1 MSEFRFLDW
10 PVYNESQELFS
21 ELLKVVKKLPHEY
34 RFEMGSQMIR
44 SSLSISLNIAEGSGK
59 WSDKEL
65 NHYFNIALGSLYE
78 TLAAV
83 DVLKRNRFI
92 QESEFQ
98 FLYGKLQS
106 IAKQLSGFKK
116 ILK

>member
-10 PVYNESQELFS
+10 QVYNESQGLFS
-21 ELLKVVKKLPHEY
+21 ELLKVVKKLSQEY

-65 NHYFNIALGSLYE
+65 NRYFNIALESLYE
-78 TLAAV
+78 TLAAA
-83 DVLKRNRFI
+83 DILKRNRFI
-92 QESEFQ
+92 DGAEFRC
-98 FLYGKLQS
+98 LYGKIQS
-106 IAKQLSGFKK
+106 IAKQLHGFKK
-116 ILK
+116 TLK

>member
-21 ELLKVVKKLPHEY
+21 ELLKVVKRLSQEY

-65 NHYFNIALGSLYE
+65 KRYFNIALGSLYE
-78 TLAAV
+78 TLAAA
-83 DVLKRNRFI
+83 DILKRNRFI
-92 QESEFQ
+92 DETEFY
-98 FLYGKLQS
+98 FLYGKIQS
-106 IAKQLSGFKK
+106 IAKQLNGFKK
-116 ILK
+116 TLK